1 MSSKETKGGLPL
13 TDAEEQ
19 AIRGTGKRGAMEI
32 VVDANMVSI
41 PVSRYEDLLRAEAE
55 RDIAVGVVLET
66 PSYGLQEALRPVFG
80 LRECDFP
87 NA

>member
-1 MSSKETKGGLPL
+1 MSSKKAKGGLPL
-13 TDAEEQ
+13 FPGEKQ
-19 AIRGTGKRGAMEI
+19 AMESTAKRKGVEI
-32 VVDANMVSI
+32 VIDANMVSI

-66 PSYGLQEALRPVFG
+66 PSYGLQKALRPVFG

-87 NA
+87 HD